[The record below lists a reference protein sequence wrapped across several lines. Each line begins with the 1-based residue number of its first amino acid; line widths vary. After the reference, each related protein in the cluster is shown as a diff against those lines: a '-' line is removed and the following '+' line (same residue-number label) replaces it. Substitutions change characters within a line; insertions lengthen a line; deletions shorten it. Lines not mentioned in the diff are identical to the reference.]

1 MNLNLVIDT
10 SQFKPFDYRMAWEA
24 IDKYNSGYEKQQ
36 AVYDKIAQTLGDLA
50 SAVEGSTKAKEIY
63 DAYQQQF
70 NNSASE
76 FFNSG
81 MNIRTARDLG
91 NLRRMYGTQIRQLER
106 ANEAMVKEA
115 ERRRTAKPELN
126 MLYQDIGN
134 LDNWLENPNRTLG
147 SYSGTQL
154 TNEVSAMANA
164 IGKSIVNRYNNGQL
178 DKYTKL
184 WVENNGL
191 SKENVDKAVAEVQ
204 QGGVDS
210 VTDPIMKDI
219 LQSAMQSSGIYNWA
233 DENTRRT
240 AENIAAR
247 GLYGGIGQAK
257 MGTYED
263 KEAAKQLEYNYAVKL
278 AQKQSEIKQEE
289 AINALRNS
297 GLNNSGGIGE
307 TVPLHFSDSKTA
319 GNVMKNRMA
328 QATVDFMKANPN
340 NKYVKKIKEYW
351 DRNGGWEKAKEYW
364 ATNGFNGNK
373 ALTGG
378 NKYDEGFDKNNSIYY
393 KLGNYLRENV
403 TKNEGLID
411 VWRSAF
417 ISSHSDGKQGY
428 SKYSNVGYVPDMA
441 NMHTYTKNWKNFD
454 EEATQGYTYNGIV
467 GADDPTQLSEYL
479 TKMLPLLTSNKQVK
493 LYDIKNIDSSGKIT
507 YSTIPTKLEDLPTK
521 TVDDRIQIDTSRITS
536 RITLPDGSWLL
547 TWNDKEGNP
556 VQKVLRRQD
565 RSIEYQGDLNS
576 IDTKLQELKEVY
588 KDNPEMQIFLE
599 QMAIRA
605 KENRGY
611 DVQRQVNVEK
621 QKK

>member
-1 MNLNLVIDT
+1 
-10 SQFKPFDYRMAWEA
+10 
-24 IDKYNSGYEKQQ
+24 
-36 AVYDKIAQTLGDLA
+36 
-50 SAVEGSTKAKEIY
+50 
-63 DAYQQQF
+63 
-70 NNSASE
+70 
-76 FFNSG
+76 
-81 MNIRTARDLG
+81 
-91 NLRRMYGTQIRQLER
+91 
-106 ANEAMVKEA
+106 
-115 ERRRTAKPELN
+115 
-126 MLYQDIGN
+126 
-134 LDNWLENPNRTLG
+134 
-147 SYSGTQL
+147 
-154 TNEVSAMANA
+154 
-164 IGKSIVNRYNNGQL
+164 
-178 DKYTKL
+178 
-184 WVENNGL
+184 
-191 SKENVDKAVAEVQ
+191 
-204 QGGVDS
+204 
-210 VTDPIMKDI
+210 
-219 LQSAMQSSGIYNWA
+219 MQSSGIYNWA

-417 ISSHSDGKQGY
+417 ISSHSDGK
-428 SKYSNVGYVPDMA
+428 
-441 NMHTYTKNWKNFD
+441 
-454 EEATQGYTYNGIV
+454 
-467 GADDPTQLSEYL
+467 
-479 TKMLPLLTSNKQVK
+479 
-493 LYDIKNIDSSGKIT
+493 
-507 YSTIPTKLEDLPTK
+507 
-521 TVDDRIQIDTSRITS
+521 
-536 RITLPDGSWLL
+536 
-547 TWNDKEGNP
+547 
-556 VQKVLRRQD
+556 
-565 RSIEYQGDLNS
+565 
-576 IDTKLQELKEVY
+576 
-588 KDNPEMQIFLE
+588 
-599 QMAIRA
+599 
-605 KENRGY
+605 
-611 DVQRQVNVEK
+611 
-621 QKK
+621 